1 MPRFWASR
9 EPASPIV
16 VISRDR
22 PQLSYGDFILHEY
35 VWSMDAEFFLELTG
49 LDVLEMDYLRVEIA
63 ARKVKS
69 GKAGK

>member
-1 MPRFWASR
+1 
-9 EPASPIV
+9 
-16 VISRDR
+16 
-22 PQLSYGDFILHEY
+22 
-35 VWSMDAEFFLELTG
+35 MDAEFFLELTG